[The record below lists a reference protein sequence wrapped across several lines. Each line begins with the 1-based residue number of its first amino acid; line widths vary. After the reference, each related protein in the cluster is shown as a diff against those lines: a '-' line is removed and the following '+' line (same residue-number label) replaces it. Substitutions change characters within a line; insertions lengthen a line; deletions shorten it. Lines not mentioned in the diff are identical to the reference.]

1 MKRSL
6 GRTKTRLLAELE
18 RGAKTAAE
26 LAERL
31 AISPVATHRHLK
43 DLEARGLVI
52 YELEKNGRGRPA
64 KRWRLLQDGFCQ
76 GLLAKVRARLGG
88 EGLVGLLGELHR
100 ERLGALPPDPRA
112 LAQRLVIEGY
122 RPELVE
128 EGGRWLL
135 LQRRCPR
142 LELARAFPE
151 LCQAEAAA
159 YAEKL
164 GTAVTLEATLAE
176 GAAACRFHLG
186 ER

>member
-6 GRTKTRLLAELE
+6 GRTKTRLLQELE

-31 AISPVATHRHLK
+31 ALSPVAVHRHLK
-43 DLEARGLVI
+43 DLEARGLVA

-64 KRWRLLQDGFCQ
+64 KRWRLLRDGFCQ
-76 GLLAKVRARLGG
+76 GVLEKVRARLGR
-88 EGLVGLLGELHR
+88 EGLLALLLEWYR
-100 ERLGALPPDPRA
+100 ERLGPLASDPAALRVH
-112 LAQRLVIEGY
+112 LVAEGY
-122 RPELVE
+122 RTELVE
-128 EGGRWLL
+128 ENGRLLL

-151 LCQAEAAA
+151 LCQAEARA

-164 GTAVTLEATLAE
+164 GAPVTLKATLAE
-176 GAAACRFHLG
+176 GGTACRFCLG
-186 ER
+186 EP